1 MPFDP
6 HPIILEGRH
15 VRLEPMTLAHVPGLL
30 AAVEESPEIFR
41 YLTVPPLRG
50 LDDTTEWVKAALAA
64 KDAETEVPFVTVR
77 RRDSMVVGSTRYIDI
92 RRPHR
97 GLEIGWTW
105 ITPDA
110 QRTAVNTEAKYLMLK
125 HAFEEQGALRVQ
137 LKTDA
142 NNERSRAAIL
152 RIGATFEGVLRKHM
166 VREHD
171 GYQRD
176 TAMFSITEA
185 EWPAAKAKLEK
196 MLAR

>member
-1 MPFDP
+1 MLFDP
-6 HPIILEGRH
+6 HPVLLEGRY

-30 AAVEESPEIFR
+30 AAASSPEIFK
-41 YLTVPPLRG
+41 YLPVPPFQG
-50 LDDTTEWVKAALAA
+50 LDDVTEWVKAALAA

-77 RRDSMVVGSTRYIDI
+77 RKDNWVVGSTRYIDI

-142 NNERSRAAIL
+142 NNAKSRAAVL
-152 RIGATFEGVLRKHM
+152 RLGATFEGVLRKHM
-166 VREHD
+166 LRAHD

-176 TAMFSITEA
+176 TAMFSITA
-185 EWPAAKAKLEK
+185 PEWPAVKAKLEK